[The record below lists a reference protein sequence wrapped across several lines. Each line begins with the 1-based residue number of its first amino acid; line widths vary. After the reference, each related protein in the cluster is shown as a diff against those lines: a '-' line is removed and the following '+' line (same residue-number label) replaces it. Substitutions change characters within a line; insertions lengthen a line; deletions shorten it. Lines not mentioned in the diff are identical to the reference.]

1 MCKKS
6 CLGCKNY
13 KHSETKVVGRELVC
27 DGMMSVPVYKDFPA
41 HCDEHPEYFKK
52 WWKENANK
60 TRNDDDY
67 VEPICYEPTEF
78 TRQIDEMINLMNDI
92 LDNIPKKDE
101 QEKI

>member
-6 CLGCKNY
+6 CLDCKNY

-41 HCDEHPEYFKK
+41 HCDEHPEYFEK
-52 WWKENANK
+52 WWKENGNK
-60 TRNDDDY
+60 TTKDDDY
-67 VEPICYEPTEF
+67 VEPVCYEPTEF
-78 TRQIDEMINLMNDI
+78 TRQLDEMIDLMNDI

-101 QEKI
+101 